1 MIKKIKYLSL
11 FLLLILI
18 IPINAHAKTL
28 GQLKQ
33 EYSSL
38 ESQLKSKNEEIK
50 KNQEDQTNTNNR
62 IQSIYGQISQTE
74 KDIKSK
80 NDEINKLNDDIKK
93 KNEEIQDLMRFK
105 QVSEGESIYLEY
117 IFKADSITDF
127 IYRVSVVERLSEY
140 NDDLIDEMNSM
151 IEKNKKNIEE
161 LHEKEKSLVKLQ
173 DELKGKLEIL
183 KSEQANLS
191 SEEDSLEKDLEA
203 SKKIIDYYIKAG
215 CKESQDI
222 STCANKQLPYGT
234 RFWRPLTSGYMTS
247 TWYSD
252 ILSGGSC
259 RSHAGLDI
267 AASSGT
273 PVYSISTG
281 KVVYAGYSSDGYG
294 NKVIVQHNVNG
305 QNYSSLYGHLSSI
318 TSYVGQVVDKD
329 TMIGRVGNT
338 GHSYG
343 AHLHLNLCIGLNSC
357 VSRWQTTDPGAYI
370 NFPAN
375 HTWYYDRTSYYS
387 GYYSNPCKW

>member
-1 MIKKIKYLSL
+1 MNKRVKYISL
-11 FLLLILI
+11 FLLLMI
-18 IPINAHAKTL
+18 IMPINANAKTL
-28 GQLKQ
+28 GQLRQ
-33 EYSSL
+33 EYNAL
-38 ESQLKSKNEEIK
+38 EAQLKSKNDEIK
-50 KNQEDQTNTNNR
+50 KNQQDQTNTKTK
-62 IQSIYGQISQTE
+62 IDDIYGQISQTE
-74 KDIKSK
+74 KDIKNK

-93 KNEEIQDLMRFK
+93 KNEEIKELIRFK

-140 NDDLIDEMNSM
+140 NDELIDEMNAM

-161 LHEKEKSLVKLQ
+161 LHKKEESLAKLQ
-173 DELKGKLEIL
+173 EELKTKLDVL
-183 KSEQANLS
+183 KTEQANLS

-203 SKKIIDYYIKAG
+203 SKQIINYYIKAG

-222 STCANKQLPYGT
+222 SSCANKQLPPGT

-252 ILSGGSC
+252 VLSSGSC
-259 RSHAGLDI
+259 RSHAGVDI

-273 PVYSISTG
+273 PVYSIATG
-281 KVVYAGYSSDGYG
+281 KVVYASYSSDGYG

-318 TSYVGQVVDKD
+318 NSYVGQIVDKD

-375 HTWYYDRTSYYS
+375 HTWYRDRTSYYS
-387 GYYSNPCKW
+387 GYYSNPCRW